1 MRLRQINKGS
11 WFWDSKSKNNR
22 FVECKTLKV
31 FSELSGCVSWILVV
45 WRWKTESLRHANI
58 KNFAF
63 IQIFYERYLLQF
75 DRNDFLKVNKAF
87 WRAHFLQ
94 IWTICL
100 VWLNWNSSERSIKAT
115 SMSLTIWIGRK
126 AKNKSE
132 FGQPKINNSWIRFS
146 FAIHLMRIGAILLLS
161 TFLKTLMKDFTELLR
176 SLKAFLRVEK
186 IRCIFA
192 KWKHKMTH
200 SWGSMNLDKNVWM
213 ERSWF
218 AE

>member
-1 MRLRQINKGS
+1 MQNFES
-11 WFWDSKSKNNR
+11 VFWTFWLYQLDFSSLKMKNRITASCQYKNILHS
-22 FVECKTLKV
+22 LK
-31 FSELSGCVSWILVV
+31 FFMSDICFNLTETIS
-45 WRWKTESLRHANI
+45 WRWIRPFEER
-58 KNFAF
+58 
-63 IQIFYERYLLQF
+63 IFF
-75 DRNDFLKVNKAF
+75 
-87 WRAHFLQ
+87 Q

-115 SMSLTIWIGRK
+115 SMSLIIWIGRK

-176 SLKAFLRVEK
+176 CLKAFLRVEK

-200 SWGSMNLDKNVWM
+200 SWGAINLDKNVWM
-213 ERSWF
+213 ESSWF

>member
-1 MRLRQINKGS
+1 MQNFES
-11 WFWDSKSKNNR
+11 VFWAFWLHQLDFSSLKMKNR
-22 FVECKTLKV
+22 IPASCQYKEFCIH
-31 FSELSGCVSWILVV
+31 S
-45 WRWKTESLRHANI
+45 
-58 KNFAF
+58 NFLC
-63 IQIFYERYLLQF
+63 QRYLLQF

-87 WRAHFLQ
+87 WRAHFFQ

-161 TFLKTLMKDFTELLR
+161 TFLKSLMNDSAEFLR
-176 SLKAFLRVEK
+176 SLKAFLLVEK

-213 ERSWF
+213 ESSWF